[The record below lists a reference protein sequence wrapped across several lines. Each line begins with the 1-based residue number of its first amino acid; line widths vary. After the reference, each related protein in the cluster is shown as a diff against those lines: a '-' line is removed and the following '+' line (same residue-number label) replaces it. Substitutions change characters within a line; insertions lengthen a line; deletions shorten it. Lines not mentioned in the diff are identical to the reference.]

1 MASPDINQASVAAA
15 ISLYLGVDSGRPEIV
30 AIASRIN
37 LQGLKVSPGDNL
49 SQNGDFRSRLL
60 AVGGADLERLVGSDK
75 AEQLRRDQDGQMNAV
90 AHGRFAALAGGLG
103 VPLWLQ
109 TEGSSKR
116 EASSGS
122 PPSGAKYGETY
133 WGSPEGQARM
143 QAYARDSGLGWA
155 AGHSDLLRLG
165 PAAIDTLK
173 DVHFRQQTFERM
185 RHEGGFTAKDIVGLA
200 DYAKRHG
207 LPASKLGEVSTD
219 TVKTLGD
226 GNQHEEK
233 KWRELIAEVGR
244 YKDKPAE
251 EEVARHKLID
261 ELRHHRKQRPEHG
274 TQIDRQLDVMK
285 LQAEA
290 HAREN
295 AEVAKA
301 DKQEAIADKRE
312 AKVDQKNASL
322 ASLLDDDASSTSNAQ
337 TSGQPSQQK
346 VEVKTA
352 AAPEKPASEPAP
364 TQLKQAPAAPKSS
377 AAPKPA

>member
-49 SQNGDFRSRLL
+49 SQSGDFRSRLL
-60 AVGGADLERLVGSDK
+60 AVGGADLERLVGTDK

-155 AGHSDLLRLG
+155 VGHSDLLRLG

-173 DVHFRQQTFERM
+173 DVHFRQKTFERM
-185 RHEGGFTAKDIVGLA
+185 RHEGGFVAKDIVGLA
-200 DYAKRHG
+200 DYAKRHN
-207 LPASKLGEVSTD
+207 LDANKLGEVSTD

-226 GNQHEEK
+226 NNPHQEK
-233 KWRELIAEVGR
+233 RWRELIAGVGR
-244 YKDKPAE
+244 HKNEPVKE
-251 EEVARHKLID
+251 EEARHKLID

-285 LQAEA
+285 LREQYKARADAE
-290 HAREN
+290 N
-295 AEVAKA
+295 TKA
-301 DKQEAIADKRE
+301 DKQEAALGKQKEANDDLLADL
-312 AKVDQKNASL
+312 NS
-322 ASLLDDDASSTSNAQ
+322 
-337 TSGQPSQQK
+337 P
-346 VEVKTA
+346 
-352 AAPEKPASEPAP
+352 
-364 TQLKQAPAAPKSS
+364 APAATASS
-377 AAPKPA
+377 SSSSGNADKHKTAEQPVTPTQPAKVASASAGPKPG